1 MNIKITLE
9 ELNNIDMSYCEDYTK
24 WKTTHSK
31 YFTDVAGQEHYRL
44 LAFLSEVVY
53 EYSKK
58 PYIDIGTYLG
68 YSALALSKHPS
79 SKVITYDIIDCIPDI
94 GYTMKSIDRI
104 EPRITDCLNEM
115 NTLLN
120 SDLICLDVDPHD
132 GIQEVEIVKAL
143 KDAGYKGL
151 LVVDDIHINKGMT
164 AFWNNIDLLKYDIS
178 KYGHYSGTG
187 LVVFDPSRFTIE
199 LS

>member
-9 ELNNIDMSYCEDYTK
+9 ELNNIDMSNCEDFTK
-24 WKTTHSK
+24 WKPSHSK
-31 YFTDVAGQEHYRL
+31 YFTDVAGKEHYRL
-44 LAFLSEVVY
+44 LAFLSETLY

-79 SKVITYDIIDCIPDI
+79 SNVITYDIVDCIPDT
-94 GYTMKSIDRI
+94 GCTMKSVDRI
-104 EPRITDCLNEM
+104 EHRITDCLNEM
-115 NTLLN
+115 DTLLN

-132 GIQEVEIVKAL
+132 GIQETEIFNAL

-151 LVVDDIHINKGMT
+151 LVVDDIFINEGMT
-164 AFWNNIDLLKYDIS
+164 SFWNNIDLLKYDVS
-178 KYGHYSGTG
+178 KYGHFTGTG
-187 LVVFDPSRFTIE
+187 LVVFEPSKFTIKLE
-199 LS
+199 